1 MFEAEIKYLADGPL
15 RPPGAPV
22 AETVYRDVYFDRP
35 DGALGASGR
44 ELRLRERD
52 GTTTLT
58 YKHPPFDAATAAKEE
73 IETVVA
79 DGSAVREILRQ
90 LGYVADAAYAKR
102 VRLFRDVFRGL
113 TLEIAVATV
122 DFSPE
127 VFVEIEHLA
136 QSREA
141 ALAALPA
148 IRAYAARLGLARECR
163 QAYTELYAAWRDA
176 RKRPAATET
185 PPCPAT
191 PTT

>member
-1 MFEAEIKYLADGPL
+1 MFEAEIKYIADGPVT
-15 RPPGAPV
+15 PPGAPV
-22 AETVYRDVYFDRP
+22 AEAVYHDVYFDRP
-35 DGALGASGR
+35 DGSLGASGR

-58 YKHPPFDAATAAKEE
+58 YKHPPFDAATASKEE

-79 DGSAVREILRQ
+79 DGTAVREVLRQ
-90 LGYVADAAYAKR
+90 LGYVADIAYAKR

-113 TLEIAVATV
+113 VLEIAVATV
-122 DFSPE
+122 DFASE

-136 QSREA
+136 PSREA

-148 IRAYAARLGLARECR
+148 LRAYATRLGLSRECR
-163 QAYTELYAAWRDA
+163 QAYTELFAAWRDA
-176 RKRPAATET
+176 RKRPEAAET

-191 PTT
+191 PKT

>member
-1 MFEAEIKYLADGPL
+1 MFEAEIKYVADSPVT
-15 RPPGAPV
+15 PPGAPA
-22 AETVYRDVYFDRP
+22 AEAVYRDVYFDRP
-35 DGALGASGR
+35 DGCLAASGR

-58 YKHPPFDAATAAKEE
+58 YKHPPFDAVTASKEE

-79 DGSAVREILRQ
+79 DGTAVQEMLRQ
-90 LGYVADAAYAKR
+90 LGYVADIAYAKR
-102 VRLFRDVFRGL
+102 MRLHRDVFRGL
-113 TLEIAVATV
+113 ALEIAVATV
-122 DFSPE
+122 DFSPD

-148 IRAYAARLGLARECR
+148 IRAYAARLGLSRECR
-163 QAYTELYAAWRDA
+163 QAYTELYATWRAA
-176 RKRPAATET
+176 RKRPEATET